1 MGEKENFKIKSDWVG
16 IREKSIFWIGCL
28 LIIFLVY
35 DFQGVA
41 FKNPYGMHQW
51 RQSDAYSMALNYAQE
66 DRSLWNPAM
75 HFQHGNAGGEAI
87 GEFPLTYYLNGGL
100 WKIQGRITPWTMRW
114 IHFMLLLLGMGAL
127 FRLFRTQLS
136 MWFSAGAVW
145 FVMGSGLLAFYGP
158 NYLVNG
164 SALGL
169 VFVGWWAA
177 YRWSETGFR
186 LNGRLGLMLLSLTL
200 AVLLRPTM
208 ALGWI
213 PLFIASIGIKHKA
226 RWMLACSIPLFI
238 GAAYVWWTKGVN
250 AANESTYFLTTIR
263 PVWHSEDPDQIWKSF
278 REDVLPQWY
287 HFYVLIAFLIA
298 LIRATFI
305 GFRMRSTNRFFVL
318 FLGFLGTMVGM
329 LAYFLLW
336 FDNLNVHDYYLIEFQ
351 LLVPLALALV
361 GLVDQQSSSVP
372 RAIGK
377 VAFIGLLLF
386 QLTEAAL
393 RTRMKYRVTKG
404 ALAELLIPSREL
416 KQWEWFHWDQSVR
429 FTNSEDWEA
438 LLRSHGIQR
447 DELVISVPDPS
458 PNITLSI
465 MDQKGFTDLY
475 DNHLIGD
482 DRIAH
487 YVGLGAKYLICNDEN
502 WYQKHESSP
511 WLTKQMTQLG
521 NFRAFEL
528 LESNAHLQTNSESSP
543 IEEYSSETEITEKS
557 LNLLEF
563 E

>member
-1 MGEKENFKIKSDWVG
+1 MGEKEIFKIKSDWVG

-28 LIIFLVY
+28 LIVVLVY

-51 RQSDAYSMALNYAQE
+51 RQSDAYSMALNFAQE
-66 DRSLWNPAM
+66 DRSLWNPEM

-87 GEFPLTYYLNGGL
+87 GEFPLTYCLNGNL
-100 WKIQGRITPWTMRW
+100 WKMLGSIAPWTMRW
-114 IHFMLLLLGMGAL
+114 IHLMLLLLGMGAL
-127 FRLFRTQLS
+127 FRLFRTQLP

-145 FVMGSGLLAFYGP
+145 LVMASGLLAFYGP
-158 NYLVNG
+158 NYLVNAG
-164 SALGL
+164 ALGL
-169 VFVGWWAA
+169 VFAGWWAA
-177 YRWSETGFR
+177 FRWSETGLR
-186 LNGRLGLMLLSLTL
+186 LNGWLGLMLLSLTM

-213 PLFIASIGIKHKA
+213 PLFIASIRIRHKG
-226 RWMLACSIPLFI
+226 RWILACGLPLFI

-263 PVWHSEDPDQIWKSF
+263 PIWLSEDPGQIWKSF

-287 HFYVLIAFLIA
+287 HFYVLIALLIA
-298 LIRATFI
+298 LTRATFL
-305 GFRMRSTNRFFVL
+305 GLRMNSTNRFFVT
-318 FLGFLGTMVGM
+318 FLAFLGTAVG
-329 LAYFLLW
+329 LLIYFLLW

-351 LLVPLALALV
+351 LLVPLALALL
-361 GLVDQQSSSVP
+361 GLAGQQSSFVP
-372 RAIGK
+372 SAIGR
-377 VAFIGLLLF
+377 VLFICLLLF
-386 QLTEAAL
+386 QLTESAI

-404 ALAELLIPSREL
+404 VLAELLIPSREL
-416 KQWEWFHWDQSVR
+416 KQWEWFHWDQNLR
-429 FTNSEDWEA
+429 FANSEDWKG
-438 LLRSHGIQR
+438 LLRSHGINR
-447 DELVISVPDPS
+447 EELVISVPDPS

-475 DNHLIGD
+475 DNHLVGN

-487 YVGLGAKYLICNDEN
+487 YVGLGAKYLLCNDER

-521 NFRAFEL
+521 NFRVFEL
-528 LESNAHLQTNSESSP
+528 LESNAHLQSNSESSS
-543 IEEYSSETEITEKS
+543 IEIENSETEITE
-557 LNLLEF
+557 NR
-563 E
+563 